1 MAMRINRI
9 TDNHHSIFDDRE
21 FVRKFALLLGLITAV
36 SLFLIY
42 HSFHQMNSL
51 AAYHPSDTT
60 KTPLSLSAVEREMN
74 GNVIS
79 LDSLEGD
86 VDDLVDQDLQALD
99 ALEQKS
105 ATDSA
110 VLAKSKALAK
120 VKSRGIVITS
130 VEIPHKRVARRPL
143 KSLRKK
149 FYATNNVKYALE
161 IAERYYGAK
170 QYQKALKWALIA
182 NEVDE
187 KKPQSWILFAKTKMK
202 MGKKQDALN
211 VLKAYLKTYSSAK
224 VSRYLKKIAAS

>member
-1 MAMRINRI
+1 MRINRI

-21 FVRKFALLLGLITAV
+21 FVKKFALLLGLITAV

-42 HSFHQMNSL
+42 HSFHEVNTL
-51 AAYHPSDTT
+51 AAYHPSDTI
-60 KTPLSLSAVEREMN
+60 KAPLSLSAVEREMN

-105 ATDSA
+105 ATAS
-110 VLAKSKALAK
+110 VSPAKSKAPGK
-120 VKSRGIVITS
+120 VKGKGIVITS
-130 VEIPHKRVARRPL
+130 VEIPHKRAVRRSM

-161 IAERYYGAK
+161 IATRYYGAK
-170 QYQKALKWALIA
+170 QYQKSLKWALIA

-187 KKPQSWILFAKTKMK
+187 KKPESWILFAKTKMK

-224 VSRYLKKIAAS
+224 VSRYLKKITAS

>member
-1 MAMRINRI
+1 MRINRI

-42 HSFHQMNSL
+42 HSFHEVNAL
-51 AAYHPSDTT
+51 AAYHPSNTA
-60 KTPLSLSAVEREMN
+60 KAPLSLSAVEREMN
-74 GNVIS
+74 GNVIA
-79 LDSLEGD
+79 LDKLEGD

-105 ATDSA
+105 ATATASA
-110 VLAKSKALAK
+110 KIKAPGKAKSK
-120 VKSRGIVITS
+120 GIVITS
-130 VEIPHKRVARRPL
+130 VEIPHKRAVRRSM

-161 IAERYYGAK
+161 IAARYYGAK
-170 QYQKALKWALIA
+170 QYRRALKWALIA

-187 KKPQSWILFAKTKMK
+187 KKPESWILFAKTKMK

-224 VSRYLKKIAAS
+224 VSRYLKKITAS